1 MHLKRI
7 LIFLAI
13 PLLISG
19 CSIPNLKKVKEENT
33 FEEPGDTIKE
43 ETYVYITTSEGVDIY
58 KVKLSSYEGV
68 LNTTTEEL
76 VNNYDVQTDD
86 GLVGTSNP
94 TQLVKVDEDT
104 IICFMEYSTDVSGAL
119 NDNSYVGETGT
130 LTYMQDEGSRHAYCY
145 INTDTPAL
153 ALVFSNKDLMDDAK
167 FFCDYVNSTIRKT
180 VTESTESMYPV
191 ESESTETD
199 IVGSVTTQESTEA
212 IDDSTEVP
220 HVDAGDGI
228 MKSFGL
234 AGADTK
240 IYANTIIRDTD
251 ERFDA
256 ESLYDEKFTDVLV
269 CGKVRISRGQLSI
282 EYSPENKRGYLSFP
296 KSATYNMENLDVD
309 MDELN
314 WKYTKFSD
322 KITMNGIY
330 GFGIDL
336 PKGKFKVISG
346 TCNVLSNPPRVSFD
360 ENNIEVLPG
369 EVTKTYTAG
378 QEIDASEG
386 LWISAKDL
394 KLEE

>member
-13 PLLISG
+13 PLLIGG

-33 FEEPGDTIKE
+33 FEESGDTVKE
-43 ETYVYITTSEGVDIY
+43 ETYVYVTTSEGVDIY
-58 KVKLSSYEGV
+58 KIKLSTYDGV
-68 LNTTTEEL
+68 LNTTNEDL
-76 VNNYDVQTDD
+76 VSNYDVPIDD
-86 GLVGTSNP
+86 GLVGTSNH
-94 TQLVKVDEDT
+94 TQFVKMNDDT
-104 IICFMEYSTDVSGAL
+104 IICFMEYSTSMSDSL
-119 NDNSYVGETGT
+119 NEDSYVGDTGT
-130 LTYMQDEGSRHAYCY
+130 LTYMRDEGDRHAYCY
-145 INTDTPAL
+145 INTDNPAL
-153 ALVFSNKDLMDDAK
+153 ALVFSSKDLMEDPK
-167 FFCDYVNSTIRKT
+167 FFCDYVDSTIRQ
-180 VTESTESMYPV
+180 VVIESTEYMYP
-191 ESESTETD
+191 EELDGTETGVIGEVTQQESNEVLD
-199 IVGSVTTQESTEA
+199 ISTEA
-212 IDDSTEVP
+212 P
-220 HVDAGDGI
+220 HVDAGVGV

-234 AGADTK
+234 AGAETK
-240 IYANTIIRDTD
+240 IYENTIIRDTD

-269 CGKVRISRGQLSI
+269 CGKVRISRGQLAI
-282 EYSPENKRGYLSFP
+282 EYSPENNRGYLSFP
-296 KSATYNMENLDVD
+296 KAATYNLENLDVD

-314 WKYTKFSD
+314 WKYTKFND
-322 KITMNGIY
+322 KITMNGVY

-336 PKGKFKVISG
+336 PKGKFKVTSG
-346 TCNVLSNPPRVSFD
+346 TCSVLSNPPRVSFD